1 MEDNLLMD
9 IATFLGIFSGFALMI
24 IAIKTGGG
32 LTWFISIPSMM
43 IVMGGTVATTLIQY
57 SLSDVLGVFKV
68 VRNAFFIKL
77 PDYSKEISTVVDLSK
92 LARRE
97 GILALERL
105 KNELDDPFLAKG
117 IELAIDGLEP
127 KAIMEM
133 LSTELEYTEERHKTG
148 AEIFSTMGTFA
159 PAMGMLGTLIGLV
172 QMLMVMDD
180 PKSIGP
186 AMAIALITTFYGS
199 LLANLLFLPISS
211 KLKLRSQ
218 EEARLRQLIIE
229 GIMSIQFGDNPRI
242 IEQKLNVFL
251 APAERL
257 SSFEEP

>member
-1 MEDNLLMD
+1 
-9 IATFLGIFSGFALMI
+9 
-24 IAIKTGGG
+24 
-32 LTWFISIPSMM
+32 
-43 IVMGGTVATTLIQY
+43 
-57 SLSDVLGVFKV
+57 
-68 VRNAFFIKL
+68 
-77 PDYSKEISTVVDLSK
+77 
-92 LARRE
+92 
-97 GILALERL
+97 
-105 KNELDDPFLAKG
+105 
-117 IELAIDGLEP
+117 
-127 KAIMEM
+127 
-133 LSTELEYTEERHKTG
+133 
-148 AEIFSTMGTFA
+148 MGTFA

>member
-1 MEDNLLMD
+1 MD
-9 IATFLGIFSGFALMI
+9 IASFLGIFSGFTLMI
-24 IAIKTGGG
+24 IAIKSGGG

-43 IVMGGTVATTLIQY
+43 IVLGGTVATTLIQY
-57 SLSDVLGVFKV
+57 SLSDVLGIFKV
-68 VRNAFFIKL
+68 VRNAFFNRL

-97 GILALERL
+97 GILALERS
-105 KNELDDPFLAKG
+105 KNELDNPFLAKG

-251 APAERL
+251 APTERL
-257 SSFEEP
+257 SSFEET